1 MDFEASLLD
10 WYRSAKRD
18 LPWRNDPTPY
28 HVWLSEIMLQQTRVE
43 AVKDY
48 YERFLNA
55 LPSIDALAAAPE
67 EVVLKLWEGLGYY
80 SRARNLQKAAKVL
93 VRDYQGILPKEEKV
107 LQTLPGIGSY
117 TAAAIAAIAYQ
128 EKAIAMDGNLGRVYA
143 RLVGEKRSLSLPDT
157 KETGRRYFEERLE
170 NRPGDFNQALMDL
183 GELVCLPHGY
193 PRCETCPFSSCCVAH
208 QAHQELAYPVLDPAK
223 KKKQESM
230 TVLLFS
236 WNHHY
241 AIRQRPSQGLLANLY
256 EFPHKEGMNTKKKLQ
271 EWLVKENLP
280 YISIRSLG
288 RYTHIF
294 THLTW
299 KMVGYEIVLEKE
311 YPQEGWLYVTPE
323 EMKQTYAIPSAFR
336 FYQDKIG
343 TK

>member
-1 MDFEASLLD
+1 MDFETALLK
-10 WYRSAKRD
+10 WYDQSKRV
-18 LPWRNDPTPY
+18 LPWRSDPTPY

-43 AVKDY
+43 AVKGY
-48 YERFLNA
+48 YARFLA
-55 LPSIDALAAAPE
+55 TLPTIPDLANAPE
-67 EVVLKLWEGLGYY
+67 ETVLKLWEGLGYY

-93 VRDYQGILPKEEKV
+93 VRDYQGILPKDEKV
-107 LQTLPGIGSY
+107 LRTLPGIGSY

-256 EFPHKEGMNTKKKLQ
+256 EFPHKEGMDTKKKLQ

>member
-1 MDFEASLLD
+1 MDFETALLK
-10 WYRSAKRD
+10 WYDQSKRV
-18 LPWRNDPTPY
+18 LPWRSDPTPY

-43 AVKDY
+43 AVKGY
-48 YERFLNA
+48 YARFLA
-55 LPSIDALAAAPE
+55 TLPTIPDLANAPE
-67 EVVLKLWEGLGYY
+67 ETVLKLWEGLGYY

-93 VRDYQGILPKEEKV
+93 VRDYQGILPKDEKV
-107 LQTLPGIGSY
+107 LRTLPGIGSY

-143 RLVGEKRSLSLPDT
+143 RLVGEKRVLSLPET
-157 KETGRRYFEERLE
+157 KEAGRRYFEERLE

-183 GELVCLPHGY
+183 GELACLPHGY
-193 PRCETCPFSSCCVAH
+193 PKCEACPFVSFCVAH
-208 QAHQELAYPVLDPAK
+208 QAHQEIAYPVLAPTK

-236 WNHHY
+236 YQGRY

-256 EFPHKEGMNTKKKLQ
+256 EFPHKEGIDTKAKLQ